1 MINKSYL
8 NLNKY
13 LPPTQSQIKHQQAS
27 QTGKTFIQTQQTGKE
42 SDPFVK
48 THLPCPCGSSHD
60 AFSLRED
67 GSGMCFGKCG
77 GKNFSSKEFNIEDTP
92 SELPEF
98 SSVAGQTLEDKYHEH
113 RGLSQ
118 TTMKFYGI
126 KTRFV
131 DNNPIEVSFPYEHF
145 NKIRGYS
152 EKLFRAVGT
161 NTKDPGLF
169 GMDKFD
175 PGSKDSIT
183 ITAGEYDAASIFQ
196 VTHGKTA
203 AVSLPSGNK
212 SQALKVLVKH
222 RDYVNSFKK
231 IYLAL
236 DNDIPDQETTK
247 AISALFDFN
256 KVYLVKF
263 NKYKD
268 ANDYLQHNEGYDL
281 FSVWD
286 GARRYT
292 PDNII
297 SSFTDIKSALDDD
310 SDELLGT
317 YPFST
322 LNENT
327 YGIHAGELILL
338 FAVPDKQGASAS
350 GVGKQLPITTR
361 VPTPNGWTTMGEL
374 KIGDE
379 IFGPDGT
386 LTKVSF
392 VTPIQYNVPC
402 YRIFFNDGT
411 SQIAGGPHKWSV
423 SAWSRNWK
431 TMTTEEMY
439 KQGVIT
445 IDKRGNKKAKFGVPI
460 AKAVQLPNQEL
471 PIDPYILGYWLGDG
485 HSYSRNVY
493 VGDEDI
499 DCVNFEIERKKKE
512 NCWNLWIKGLDY
524 KTLNK
529 NHLIQNKHIPSQYL
543 RASEY
548 QRRELLRGLMD
559 SDGSS
564 CANAGVEF
572 YTSNTKILEGVL
584 ELIQSLGY
592 APRVR
597 QKWLQGKIR
606 YTIWFLVEKGED
618 VYKYQRKI
626 DKVVPLKTLSRLNKK
641 MIRDIQPVKSV
652 PSVCIEV
659 DHKDHL
665 YLIENFL
672 VTHNTEVFRAL
683 EHHLLKTTKHNIGII
698 HLEEGRKTTIQAIA
712 GYELDIAATLPDCGL
727 SKSDIF
733 EGYQKALNNDDSRVH
748 IYSSF
753 DLQDEN
759 TFIDNLRFLGAGAKC
774 RIIFLDHITWLATG
788 LDTDDTTKKLDRL
801 SQKLKL
807 LAKELNI
814 AIIMISHTNDDGRTR
829 GSRNIENVTNTH
841 IRIKRDKDSP
851 DQTTKNTM
859 HFELPKVRLG
869 GQTGPAGY
877 AIMDPISRKLLEP
890 KLTDEYRIP
899 L

>member
-1 MINKSYL
+1 
-8 NLNKY
+8 
-13 LPPTQSQIKHQQAS
+13 
-27 QTGKTFIQTQQTGKE
+27 
-42 SDPFVK
+42 
-48 THLPCPCGSSHD
+48 
-60 AFSLRED
+60 
-67 GSGMCFGKCG
+67 MCFGQCG

-92 SELPEF
+92 SKLPEF

-113 RGLSQ
+113 RSLSQ

-212 SQALKVLVKH
+212 SQALKVLVKY

-350 GVGKQLPITTR
+350 GVGK
-361 VPTPNGWTTMGEL
+361 
-374 KIGDE
+374 
-379 IFGPDGT
+379 
-386 LTKVSF
+386 
-392 VTPIQYNVPC
+392 
-402 YRIFFNDGT
+402 
-411 SQIAGGPHKWSV
+411 
-423 SAWSRNWK
+423 
-431 TMTTEEMY
+431 
-439 KQGVIT
+439 
-445 IDKRGNKKAKFGVPI
+445 
-460 AKAVQLPNQEL
+460 
-471 PIDPYILGYWLGDG
+471 
-485 HSYSRNVY
+485 
-493 VGDEDI
+493 
-499 DCVNFEIERKKKE
+499 
-512 NCWNLWIKGLDY
+512 
-524 KTLNK
+524 
-529 NHLIQNKHIPSQYL
+529 
-543 RASEY
+543 
-548 QRRELLRGLMD
+548 
-559 SDGSS
+559 
-564 CANAGVEF
+564 
-572 YTSNTKILEGVL
+572 
-584 ELIQSLGY
+584 
-592 APRVR
+592 
-597 QKWLQGKIR
+597 
-606 YTIWFLVEKGED
+606 
-618 VYKYQRKI
+618 
-626 DKVVPLKTLSRLNKK
+626 
-641 MIRDIQPVKSV
+641 
-652 PSVCIEV
+652 
-659 DHKDHL
+659 
-665 YLIENFL
+665 
-672 VTHNTEVFRAL
+672 TEVFRAL